1 MPLDI
6 LNKDEVVRLEGT
18 VPFRNED
25 VDRQSRWAHMLSD
38 YEAKDPDTGRM
49 IKVEGDLSHDPV
61 LMQRQVSPQEQMYR
75 RFSTEMLMD
84 NVKREAMTSIAKR
97 KGAGML
103 GEATITTGDVAA
115 FTTWSLPLVRK
126 IWPRLFAHEI
136 VGVRPMSQPTGRVY
150 SLDFQYASSGGV
162 YASGTSVY
170 ANEDA
175 DYSDDQGEATEPRK
189 LKLAVTGATVTA
201 TAKKL
206 ITDWSIEVAQDL
218 NAYHGL
224 ALEPEMMNIMGMQI
238 EREKNREILDGV
250 VAAATTNTN
259 WSSSQGVSP
268 DPWSNATPRQF
279 AESLWD
285 SIMDANRQIYDRVY
299 EDGNV
304 MVCGSTFANR
314 LTKLNS
320 FRLLDGAAAGDAQV
334 VTGPNLFGSLS
345 GNIRVFKDPYFT
357 ADKAVLVHK
366 SPDWLRVGYVH
377 LNYVPIWVSPT
388 IPETDFTFAKGIMS
402 RYANYE
408 KNGDFF
414 ATITVT

>member
-1 MPLDI
+1 MI
-6 LNKDEVVRLEGT
+6 QNVNTDEVIKLEASI
-18 VPFRNED
+18 PFRNED
-25 VDRQSRWAHMLSD
+25 PERQSRWAHMLSD
-38 YEAKDPDTGRM
+38 YEAKDEKSGRM

-61 LMQRQVSPQEQMYR
+61 LMQRQVSKQEQEYR
-75 RFSTEMLMD
+75 RYSTEILMD
-84 NVKREAMTSIAKR
+84 NVKREALISIAKR
-97 KGAGML
+97 KAQGML

-136 VGVRPMSQPTGRVY
+136 VGVRPMSQPTGRVF
-150 SLDFQYASSGGV
+150 SLDFQYASTGGV

-175 DYSDDQGEATEPRK
+175 DYSDDLGEGVTPRK

-224 ALEPEMMNIMGMQI
+224 ALEPEMMNILGMQI

-250 VAAATTNTN
+250 VSAATTNTN
-259 WSSSQGVSP
+259 WASTQPMAGTNA
-268 DPWSNATPRQF
+268 WSNAIPTQY
-279 AESLWD
+279 ADSLWGA
-285 SIMDANRQIYDRVY
+285 IMDANKEIYDRVY

-314 LTKLNS
+314 LTKLNGFKLIS
-320 FRLLDGAAAGDAQV
+320 NNAAESQV
-334 VTGPNLFGSLS
+334 VTGPNLFGTLS
-345 GNIRVFKDPYFT
+345 GNIKVFKDPYFT
-357 ADKAVLVHK
+357 TDKAVLVHK
-366 SPDWLRVGYVH
+366 SADWLRVGYVH
-377 LNYVPIWVSPT
+377 LNYVPVWVSPT

-402 RYANYE
+402 RYANYA